1 MSSIP
6 IVITGIGPVSS
17 AGVGKK
23 ALWDNVMAKTQ
34 NVTSICQK
42 VGDEVWAEYPLSEVG
57 PLFEEESGLR
67 DTWVRSL
74 TGQENNR
81 DLLLFATAVRLGLLD
96 AGICPEDD
104 GFSKG
109 IVMAHENP
117 GNDEYTRQIW
127 KTLADTPDA
136 VPQSPLDFVRRTYE
150 GVQAT
155 GYATHSFVLLQQLT
169 RIFGIHGPALTL
181 NNACASGLFALE
193 TAASWI
199 RAGHVDMMIVVCGDS
214 PRLITRYLWLAKAN
228 ACTTE
233 NVMRPFARNRSGFI
247 LGEGVG
253 ALVIETREHAT
264 ERRARIYCEY
274 LGGSFVSDAWKLNLP
289 CVAPNYYEKAI
300 RDVLETTGL
309 ASSDID
315 LIIPHGAA
323 SSVQDRYEADAI
335 AKVFGLLGGQ
345 PPITALKPYIGHTL
359 AGSAVL
365 ELIIGVLAAENDTI
379 PATLNLCEPDPQIK
393 IRPVTEHCKRAI
405 RTWLKTT
412 TGFGGFSA
420 ACAFRHQ
427 EKFE

>member
-1 MSSIP
+1 MNSHP

-23 ALWDNVMAKTQ
+23 ALWHNVMTKSQ

-42 VGDEVWAEYPLSEVG
+42 VGDEIWAEYPLSEVG
-57 PLFEEESGLR
+57 PLDEEDSGLR
-67 DTWVRSL
+67 DPWVRSL

-96 AGICPEDD
+96 AGICDD
-104 GFSKG
+104 DVGFSKG

-117 GNDEYTRQIW
+117 GSDEYTRQIW
-127 KTLADTPDA
+127 KTLAESPTA
-136 VPQSPLDFVRRTYE
+136 GPQTPLDYVRHTYE
-150 GVQAT
+150 AVQGA
-155 GYATHSFVLLQQLT
+155 GYGTHSFVLLQQLT

-199 RAGHVDMMIVVCGDS
+199 RSGHVDMMVVVCGDS

-253 ALVIETREHAT
+253 AVVIETRQHAI

-289 CVAPNYYEKAI
+289 CVTPNYYQKAI
-300 RDVLETTGL
+300 QDVLETTGL
-309 ASSDID
+309 AASEID
-315 LIIPHGAA
+315 LVIPHGAA
-323 SSVQDRYEADAI
+323 SSLQDRYEAEAI
-335 AKVFGLLGGQ
+335 ATVFGSSAVR
-345 PPITALKPYIGHTL
+345 PAITALKPYIGHTL

-365 ELIIGVLAAENDTI
+365 ELIIGVLAAENGTI
-379 PATLNLCEPDPQIK
+379 PATLNLTEPDPQIK
-393 IRPVTEHCKRAI
+393 IRLVTEHCKRAI
-405 RTWLKTT
+405 KNWLKTT

-420 ACAFRHQ
+420 ACVFRQQ